1 MSTGEVALARER
13 HGRNEL
19 PRDRGTPAWRTFLR
33 QLTSPLVLLMI
44 AATAVSVALGEHLD
58 AIAIA
63 TVVVL
68 NAVLGFVQDDRAEH
82 AIFALRTVTS
92 PRARAAQAGS
102 ARRVLSPMTM
112 HGKRLQGWRRVAAA
126 MWHDADDPQIF
137 GRLELD
143 ARPVRRV
150 IDEGR
155 RAGVHVTATH
165 VVGCAVAHALDK
177 VPELNVQI
185 RHGRAYPRPTIDV
198 FFIAAVANGDLS
210 GIKLVDVPHKS
221 VTDVARALGE
231 RATAIKEGR
240 DAALGRSKWM
250 MDAIP
255 APLLRPALRA
265 SAYLTQRLRVD
276 LPRFG
281 LPRSPFGSAMISSV
295 GMFGLPE
302 GFAPLAWMYD
312 VPLLVLVGELA
323 QRAVV
328 ENGQVVAREVLPI
341 TATIDH
347 RYVDGWH
354 LARTFDA
361 FREYLGTPIR
371 SATRLGA

>member
-1 MSTGEVALARER
+1 MLSTL
-13 HGRNEL
+13 
-19 PRDRGTPAWRTFLR
+19 
-33 QLTSPLVLLMI
+33 
-44 AATAVSVALGEHLD
+44 
-58 AIAIA
+58 
-63 TVVVL
+63 
-68 NAVLGFVQDDRAEH
+68 
-82 AIFALRTVTS
+82 
-92 PRARAAQAGS
+92 
-102 ARRVLSPMTM
+102 TM
-112 HGKRLQGWRRVAAA
+112 HGNRIQGWRRVAAA

-165 VVGCAVAHALDK
+165 VVGCAVGHALAT

-185 RHGRAYPRPTIDV
+185 RHGRAYPRPSIDV

-210 GIKLVDVPHKS
+210 GIKIADVPHKTVS
-221 VTDVARALGE
+221 DVAVELAE
-231 RATAIKEGR
+231 RAGAIKEGR
-240 DAALGRSKWM
+240 DAAFGRSKRM

-255 APLLRPALRA
+255 SPLLRTALRA
-265 SAYLTQRLRVD
+265 SAYATQRLGLD
-276 LPRFG
+276 LPSLG
-281 LPRSPFGSAMISSV
+281 LPRAPFGSAMISSI

-323 QRAVV
+323 ERPVV
-328 ENGQVVAREVLPI
+328 EHGLVVAREVLPI

-354 LARTFDA
+354 LARAFTA
-361 FREYLGTPIR
+361 FREYLAAPGEIDASR
-371 SATRLGA
+371 SATRRGA